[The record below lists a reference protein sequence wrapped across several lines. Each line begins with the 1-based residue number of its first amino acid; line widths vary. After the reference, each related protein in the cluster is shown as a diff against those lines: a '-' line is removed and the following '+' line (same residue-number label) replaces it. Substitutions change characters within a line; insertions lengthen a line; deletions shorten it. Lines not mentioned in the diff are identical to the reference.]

1 MGKKIRIIFSVF
13 ALAMLG
19 VFVWRLVM
27 QQWLPVNWGMLAVAA
42 GSCLLVFHRFLHIF
56 TYSYAM
62 CCVFNAVLILSVMPS
77 PAAALIAG
85 ICVIYGLRLFGFF
98 YKRNRSES
106 YAEKHENAIRLN
118 AQMPFLARLPIWL
131 MVTWLM
137 TFHLLALVFIAESG
151 TLSAGVIVGA
161 AVMLAGILIEAVADS
176 QKQVAKSREP
186 KSFVFTG
193 LYRRWRHPN
202 YSGQILVQ
210 LGLMIAGLSC
220 VSNLGDALT
229 LLLAPVYIA
238 ILMLFEARRLDC
250 DQFQRYGSDQA
261 YQAYWQRS
269 RSLYPGF

>member
-1 MGKKIRIIFSVF
+1 
-13 ALAMLG
+13 
-19 VFVWRLVM
+19 
-27 QQWLPVNWGMLAVAA
+27 
-42 GSCLLVFHRFLHIF
+42 
-56 TYSYAM
+56 
-62 CCVFNAVLILSVMPS
+62 
-77 PAAALIAG
+77 
-85 ICVIYGLRLFGFF
+85 
-98 YKRNRSES
+98 
-106 YAEKHENAIRLN
+106 
-118 AQMPFLARLPIWL
+118 